1 MDSLGGSNPAG
12 CTESNMPLLR
22 HGLVLMPVAGAEQ
35 VVELSVVR
43 APICPMLQ
51 DPLTVERAIANCVGV
66 AGGLGTYSSPL
77 HVPPSYEEGIVR
89 GTRKLCGRA
98 DNNGYRILLP
108 LAVEVVV
115 AVGGPEE

>member
-1 MDSLGGSNPAG
+1 MWAGFDSLSTGGY
-12 CTESNMPLLR
+12 T
-22 HGLVLMPVAGAEQ
+22 H
-35 VVELSVVR
+35 
-43 APICPMLQ
+43 
-51 DPLTVERAIANCVGV
+51 
-66 AGGLGTYSSPL
+66 SSPL